1 MKEIKI
7 ITKRN
12 RIRMVLG
19 ALILSSS
26 IGVSNKRKEKRPD
39 PISEGIYEYV
49 YDTEKEGLHI
59 KQDLEEIKTLIVSAE
74 DCDFKDIARFPNLQ
88 EIKILNPEKLTKEDK
103 IYINSYEDIK
113 KIKLILNGTSI
124 QKKNIIDL
132 SWIDEKINIVI
143 DKNANLELFR
153 KDLVDLYLYNL
164 YNNLNEKDK
173 NRISFECL
181 NKERMEELTKW
192 HYILSSIVN
201 SFSFT
206 EETTEEEKVMT
217 IAYYVTRALEY
228 DPEIAERLNSE
239 TKKLYDEKIYY
250 YNHNLLGA
258 LFNREGNYG
267 ICCNYAALTSI
278 LGYYANVP

>member
-113 KIKLILNGTSI
+113 KIT
-124 QKKNIIDL
+124 
-132 SWIDEKINIVI
+132 
-143 DKNANLELFR
+143 
-153 KDLVDLYLYNL
+153 
-164 YNNLNEKDK
+164 
-173 NRISFECL
+173 
-181 NKERMEELTKW
+181 
-192 HYILSSIVN
+192 HY
-201 SFSFT
+201 
-206 EETTEEEKVMT
+206 EEKLH
-217 IAYYVTRALEY
+217 RH
-228 DPEIAERLNSE
+228 RFSS
-239 TKKLYDEKIYY
+239 
-250 YNHNLLGA
+250 
-258 LFNREGNYG
+258 RRRRSRR
-267 ICCNYAALTSI
+267 ICI
-278 LGYYANVP
+278 QQI